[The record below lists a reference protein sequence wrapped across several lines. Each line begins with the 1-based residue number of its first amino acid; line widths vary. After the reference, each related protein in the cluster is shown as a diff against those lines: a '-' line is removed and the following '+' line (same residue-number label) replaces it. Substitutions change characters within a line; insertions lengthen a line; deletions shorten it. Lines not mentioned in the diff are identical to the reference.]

1 MRQAA
6 LVVATRNFGKFRE
19 FAHLLDG
26 LPLRLLSLRDFPKL
40 ELPPEEGDTYAAN
53 ALAKARAVAAATGF
67 AALGDDSGLEVD
79 ALGGRPGVRSAR
91 FAGEEKDD
99 AANNRKLLALLKDVP
114 WEKRTA
120 RFRCVL
126 ALVYPAP
133 AAAAPFVET
142 LVEGTCEGI
151 IAFSPRG
158 EHGFGYDPL
167 FYLPDYG
174 CTMGELPEE
183 VKNRLSHRARAVEKA
198 RPLLEEIFG
207 WGEAWR

>member
-1 MRQAA
+1 MQQAT
-6 LVVATRNFGKFRE
+6 LVLATRNAGKLRE
-19 FAHLLDG
+19 FAHLLRG
-26 LPLRLLSLRDFPKL
+26 LPMRLISLKDFPGL

-53 ALAKARAVAAATGF
+53 ALAKARAVAAATGL

-79 ALGGRPGVRSAR
+79 ALGGQPGVWSAR
-91 FAGEEKDD
+91 FAGTPTDD

-126 ALVYPAP
+126 ALVYPGSP
-133 AAAAPFVET
+133 AGTPFAET
-142 LVEGTCEGI
+142 LVEGACEGF

-167 FYLPDYG
+167 FYLPEYG
-174 CTMGELPEE
+174 CTMAELPEE
-183 VKNRLSHRARAVEKA
+183 VKNRISHRARAAEKV
-198 RPLLEEIFG
+198 RPVLEQIFG
-207 WGEAWR
+207 AADRV